1 MKRLVL
7 CMMVVLAASIAR
19 ATGYVTVGDFKF
31 FVDTYAG
38 EASVAKYVGEGGDVV
53 VPASVKVDGV
63 SYPVTSLGEKCFAE
77 CEGLKSIVISSPK
90 LVDIGGACFSK
101 CNNLLSVK
109 ITAPVKSLESS
120 CFSECKS
127 LSSVQIPSS
136 VTSLGDFCFYK
147 CRSLKSF
154 QIPSSV
160 TSLGASC
167 FEDCYSLSS
176 IHIPSSV
183 RTIGYKCFR
192 YCSSLSS
199 LYIPESVVDL
209 RPDCF
214 MYCANLKSVIIS
226 ANIETLE
233 SGLFG
238 YCHELESLTLSEYVK
253 ECPTPG
259 STFWLCSSLSEIK
272 AYSADPIG
280 FGTKLDCIPSNCV
293 LVVPAESVEA
303 YQKENPGRKVYPL
316 KGNDLGTGKQCG
328 LPVVSYANGQ
338 LQFSC
343 TTPGANYHYKIVA
356 SDACDQTYSQDGIV
370 KLSAKYDVSIYA
382 TAEGYIPSETVD
394 ATLVWLDAKVEGTGV
409 GSIGVS
415 DKRAVITSAHD
426 GVLTVSGLDEAEEVD
441 FYSVDG
447 KRIGGQK
454 AVGGVASLL
463 VPNIAT
469 SNIVIVRIGEQS
481 IKVMM
486 K

>member
-7 CMMVVLAASIAR
+7 CMVVVLAASIAR

-38 EASVAKYVGEGGDVV
+38 EASVAKYVGDGGDVV

-63 SYPVTSLGEKCFAE
+63 SYPVTSLGEKCFSE

-90 LVDIGGACFSK
+90 LVDIGSACFSK

-109 ITAPVKSLESS
+109 ITAPVKSLGND
-120 CFSECKS
+120 CFSGCKS

-136 VTSLGDFCFYK
+136 VTSLGNYCFYS
-147 CRSLKSF
+147 CSSLISF

-167 FEDCYSLSS
+167 FEDCFNLSS

-192 YCSSLSS
+192 WCSSLSS
-199 LYIPESVVDL
+199 LNIPESVKDL

-214 MYCANLKSVIIS
+214 MYCVNLKSAIIS
-226 ANIETLE
+226 ANIEDLE

-238 YCHELESLTLSEYVK
+238 YCSELESLTLSEYVK
-253 ECPTPG
+253 DCPYPN
-259 STFWLCSSLSEIK
+259 STFRFCKSLSEIK
-272 AYSADPIG
+272 AYSVDPIA
-280 FGTKLDCIPSNCV
+280 FGNDIPSNCV

-303 YQKENPGRKVYPL
+303 YQKVNPGRKVYPL

-328 LPVVSYANGQ
+328 LPVVSYASGQ
-338 LQFSC
+338 LKFSC
-343 TTPGANYHYKIVA
+343 STPGANYHYKIVA

-370 KLSAKYDVSIYA
+370 KLSAKYDISVYA

-394 ATLVWLDAKVEGTGV
+394 ATLVWLDAKVKGTGV
-409 GSIGVS
+409 SSISVP

-426 GVLTVSGLDEAEEVD
+426 GVLTVSGLDEGEEVA

-454 AVGGVASLL
+454 AVDGVASQLI
-463 VPNIAT
+463 PNIAT
-469 SNIVIVRIGEQS
+469 SNIVIVRVGEQS